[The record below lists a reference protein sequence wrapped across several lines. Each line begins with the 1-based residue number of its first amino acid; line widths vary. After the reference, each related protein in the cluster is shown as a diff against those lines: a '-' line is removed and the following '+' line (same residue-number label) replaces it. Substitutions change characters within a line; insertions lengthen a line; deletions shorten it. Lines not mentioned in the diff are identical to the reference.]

1 MEESRVAEL
10 AELRVMLRVDAAHG
24 LHHLFAQFHRRRQR
38 LGIPS
43 EDVAEIDVKEFARFG
58 QHQVIKMTVADA
70 QQVRDDTIAS
80 YPDGQDRTHREIVK
94 LMNDDE
100 ERESGPLTATAD
112 VAVHH
117 FGSDAVRPAFR
128 RMVLAEKVQDRSFSV
143 AHFPHRNAVDVLD
156 ESWNGEKAAAM
167 ESIESRHTHTTH
179 SINGPCLDDVARTR

>member
-1 MEESRVAEL
+1 MEKSLVSTNGEESCNLPSEVEESRVAEL

-80 YPDGQDRTHREIVK
+80 YPDGQDRTHRDSQV
-94 LMNDDE
+94 DE
-100 ERESGPLTATAD
+100 R
-112 VAVHH
+112 
-117 FGSDAVRPAFR
+117 
-128 RMVLAEKVQDRSFSV
+128 
-143 AHFPHRNAVDVLD
+143 
-156 ESWNGEKAAAM
+156 
-167 ESIESRHTHTTH
+167 
-179 SINGPCLDDVARTR
+179 